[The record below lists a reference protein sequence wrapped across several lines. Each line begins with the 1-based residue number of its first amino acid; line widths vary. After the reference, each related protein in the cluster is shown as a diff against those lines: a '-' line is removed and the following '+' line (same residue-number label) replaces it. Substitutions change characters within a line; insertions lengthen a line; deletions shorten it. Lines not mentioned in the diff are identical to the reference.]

1 MIVATKTSLAGY
13 EVPGTFEA
21 VRAEALFVSA
31 LQPSGSPSPDQIR
44 RAVAVALQRLGVR
57 GCAAQV
63 AGEFGDHPDTA
74 VARMSWALGTI
85 NTAYPAPS
93 IPTRTRLPG
102 RARRSRPRSR
112 ALLEQVASLDEVQV
126 SAWALADI
134 LKVLSALTFQGR

>member
-1 MIVATKTSLAGY
+1 MIVAAKTSLTGY

-44 RAVAVALQRLGVR
+44 RAVATTLLRLGVR

-74 VARMSWALGTI
+74 VARMSSSLAT
-85 NTAYPAPS
+85 TAIATLTS
-93 IPTRTRLPG
+93 
-102 RARRSRPRSR
+102 AR
-112 ALLEQVASLDEVQV
+112 
-126 SAWALADI
+126 
-134 LKVLSALTFQGR
+134 